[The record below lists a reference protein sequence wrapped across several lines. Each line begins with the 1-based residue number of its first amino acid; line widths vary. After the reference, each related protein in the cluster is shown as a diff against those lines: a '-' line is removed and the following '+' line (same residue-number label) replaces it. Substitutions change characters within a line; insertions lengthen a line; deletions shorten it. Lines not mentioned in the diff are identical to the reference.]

1 MHPCKLM
8 QCRRGRSVP
17 YSLTYKTVRAPPA
30 HADPQ
35 AHRHWRSPA
44 PPRMDGM
51 VVEVLCPSF
60 GVRLLAHLPPIS
72 SSDRTELHEDH
83 TGQYDATRGPPGFG
97 LKKVTGLKD
106 ASERPFPHAHGER
119 RAPNPRV
126 SVSASTSA
134 TAPTSASGVPAWPR
148 SGKGSGRRTE
158 IGVGAVTPPA
168 AGCDRVLVAATTR
181 ALRAE

>member
-1 MHPCKLM
+1 MHM
-8 QCRRGRSVP
+8 RCRRGRSVP
-17 YSLTYKTVRAPPA
+17 YSLTYKRSEHRLPTQIHKHMDTGVHQPPT
-30 HADPQ
+30 HG
-35 AHRHWRSPA
+35 R
-44 PPRMDGM
+44 DGRRGPLS
-51 VVEVLCPSF
+51 V
-60 GVRLLAHLPPIS
+60 IWQ
-72 SSDRTELHEDH
+72 LHEDH
-83 TGQYDATRGPPGFG
+83 TGQYDATRGTPGFG

-134 TAPTSASGVPAWPR
+134 TAPTSASAVPAWPR
-148 SGKGSGRRTE
+148 SSKGSGRRME